1 MALGSSFD
9 ARVNAKL
16 YPLFYS
22 DNPEYHFE
30 HLFETQVEPH
40 VRDDVYGLSK
50 WLMDGYILSG
60 AFDLLVRELEDHMA
74 PPRFEVGI
82 GRDVNGVP
90 VYGKPDLYFI
100 NKLGIKVIYDW
111 KVNGVFSK
119 YSTSPMK
126 GYTWCWDIRK
136 DDIVRHKT
144 CSLGN
149 WHGIDINTTFSLNEC
164 NAKWADQLLMYS
176 WLMGNTP
183 GSTRAVFGI
192 EQLVGNPNKLRICR
206 HRLRATYEYQ
216 QQLCDRLQFMWDE
229 IINER
234 VMDLDEMALLVGD
247 DDEMD
252 SFCNLGDSQWG

>member
-1 MALGSSFD
+1 MALGSAFD
-9 ARVNAKL
+9 ARVKAKL

-183 GSTRAVFGI
+183 GSTRAVF
-192 EQLVGNPNKLRICR
+192 
-206 HRLRATYEYQ
+206 EYQ